1 PDYFGSRALSALL
14 GTATVPLTF
23 WAVRTLYRDHRRAD
37 LIALLS
43 ALWLSV
49 LLWHVHWSRLGLET
63 IAVPLFAIALLGL
76 LAWAWQRESPWAFA
90 LAGMALGAS
99 QYANPGARVLPLE
112 ALTTFLLLAGGFRP
126 RRLFVH
132 GLALLLGAILVYAPL
147 GWFFWQNPEW
157 FISRMAFASSNVR
170 AGGLPVYFD
179 NAIKTLASFNF
190 WGDVMPRHNLSGR
203 PAFDVAASLWMFT
216 GVGVML
222 FERGF
227 WRRHL
232 ALLLA
237 LAINVLPVILSDGA
251 PGFGRTLGA
260 VPMLVVL
267 PAIGAAAAFDWARG
281 KRRLQLLLAGSLI
294 VSAGWNL
301 YDYFGRYPR
310 QPGLFDSFEVGLW
323 TLSQAAARRAAAGT
337 GYLVLDEAGLE
348 HPAVQ
353 LTRELTGGD
362 LRIINGQKCF
372 AYPAHSATDTIFG
385 TLPQWIAPVVAQ
397 YPAAHVTDV
406 MHEPEAYQYGGVVS
420 VPAGQASVDGN
431 AEPIAMFGGS
441 FALLAATLPAD
452 PVRPGDS
459 VPITLRWRVAEPVDT
474 AYSTFVHLVG
484 VGKPLVAGV
493 DAAPCASW
501 YPTDRWHTDEV
512 VQYQL
517 TLVIPS
523 DLVAGNYEVAV
534 GMYNWIS
541 SERLPVVQTNGR
553 EPDRAFVG
561 SMVVK

>member
-1 PDYFGSRALSALL
+1 MYWFDEAHKSLVALQILRGERFPIYVTDFQGLEAGYFWLLAGWYRLWGPDYFGSRALSALL

-43 ALWLSV
+43 ALWLSA

-99 QYANPGARVLPLE
+99 QYANPGARVLPVE

-222 FERGF
+222 FERGY

-237 LAINVLPVILSDGA
+237 LAINVLPMILSDGA
-251 PGFGRTLGA
+251 PGFGRTL
-260 VPMLVVL
+260 
-267 PAIGAAAAFDWARG
+267 
-281 KRRLQLLLAGSLI
+281 
-294 VSAGWNL
+294 
-301 YDYFGRYPR
+301 
-310 QPGLFDSFEVGLW
+310 VGLW
-323 TLSQAAARRAAAGT
+323 TLSQAAARQAAAGT

-459 VPITLRWRVAEPVDT
+459 VPITLRWRMAEPVDT

-484 VGKPLVAGV
+484 VGKPLVAGSMLRR
-493 DAAPCASW
+493 APVGIPPIAGT
-501 YPTDRWHTDEV
+501 PTKSYR
-512 VQYQL
+512 
-517 TLVIPS
+517 I
-523 DLVAGNYEVAV
+523 N
-534 GMYNWIS
+534 
-541 SERLPVVQTNGR
+541 
-553 EPDRAFVG
+553 
-561 SMVVK
+561 